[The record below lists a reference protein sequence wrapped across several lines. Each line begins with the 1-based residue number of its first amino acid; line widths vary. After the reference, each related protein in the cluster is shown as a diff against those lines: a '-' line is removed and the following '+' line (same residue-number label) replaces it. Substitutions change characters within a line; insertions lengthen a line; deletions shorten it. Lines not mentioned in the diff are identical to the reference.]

1 MKPTDPNARTSFGD
15 LTNIQM
21 SDIIDCFF
29 LVFNKLFH
37 KYPLS
42 FWIVFFFLE
51 DVGDHCKIDE
61 LPMYGVIQTP
71 SDYQALHE
79 KMCQQT
85 RLRV

>member
-1 MKPTDPNARTSFGD
+1 MKPADPNAQMPFGD

-21 SDIIDCFF
+21 LGIINCFL

-42 FWIVFFFLE
+42 FWIIFFFLE
-51 DVGDHCKIDE
+51 DVADHCKIDE
-61 LPMYGVIQTP
+61 LPMSSIIQTP

-79 KMCQQT
+79 KMRQ
-85 RLRV
+85 